1 MAVSSIGRRRVL
13 WAVAVITYFQRLG
26 IAVRG
31 QSRIHVAASLR
42 AHCSLATMMPG
53 QLFADL
59 CLGVVLCHLLEIDR
73 LTDLVCL

>member
-53 QLFADL
+53 QLFAERGEAEPDQDIGI
-59 CLGVVLCHLLEIDR
+59 CGTQIMD
-73 LTDLVCL
+73 